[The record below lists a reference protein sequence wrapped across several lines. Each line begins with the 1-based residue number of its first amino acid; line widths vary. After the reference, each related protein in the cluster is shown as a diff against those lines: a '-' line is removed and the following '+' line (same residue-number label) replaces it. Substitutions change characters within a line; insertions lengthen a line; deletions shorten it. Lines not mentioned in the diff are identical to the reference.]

1 MHHERGGLRSIKRC
15 ILTILSLFL
24 ILQPLAAQPLNRLTG
39 RALLYEVK
47 EGESFYSIAR
57 SHGLGSW
64 HLRRANPGM
73 YECRPGVRLLL
84 PLQRIVPKYQG
95 SGVVVNLPERMLYV
109 FTNGSLE
116 TFYPIAIGRPELRW
130 QTPVGNYHVAFKAI
144 NPTWYPPR
152 WAGLEKPVPPGQN
165 NPLGDRWIGLSK
177 SGYGF
182 HGTPSLYSIGLSA
195 SHGCMRMY
203 PEHVQSLY
211 RSLKRGSRVEVI
223 YRPVLLSLDKEAGE
237 CRLSVFPDVYG
248 RTGSLYAC
256 AVKLLEEAG
265 LARATDKSLLAGIIK
280 RAAGLSEPLL
290 STTKIYFCGR
300 QLPAK
305 HMVIH
310 EEGEIYLEKGDLAL
324 CRAFV
329 GFPDSYAPTGI
340 TGSSRSLQ
348 ALSYLENPATLIFSK
363 TGKAYRQILGGD
375 YLPFLPFAKSIG
387 LICIMEGNRLF
398 LVTVR
403 PEAGN

>member
-24 ILQPLAAQPLNRLTG
+24 TLQPLAAQPLNRLTG
-39 RALLYEVK
+39 RDLRYEVK

-57 SHGLGSW
+57 FHGLGIW
-64 HLRRANPGM
+64 HLRRANPGT
-73 YECRPGVRLLL
+73 YKCRPGVRLLL
-84 PLQRIVPKYQG
+84 PLQRVVPEYQG
-95 SGVVVNLPERMLYV
+95 SEVVVNLPERMLYV

-116 TFYPIAIGRPELRW
+116 TFYPIAIGRPESHW

-144 NPTWYPPR
+144 NPTWYPPK
-152 WAGLEKPVPPGQN
+152 WAGLEKPVPPGPK

-182 HGTPSLYSIGLSA
+182 HGTPSLHSIGLSA

-203 PEHVQSLY
+203 PEHVQDLY
-211 RSLKRGSRVEVI
+211 RLLKRGSKVEVV

-248 RTGSLYAC
+248 RTGSLYAY

-265 LARATDKSLLAGIIK
+265 LARATDKVLLTGIIE
-280 RAAGLSEPLL
+280 RAAGLSERLL
-290 STTKIYFCGR
+290 STTKIYLCGR
-300 QLPAK
+300 QVPVK

-310 EEGEIYLEKGDLAL
+310 EEGEIYLEKGDLAA

-340 TGSSRSLQ
+340 IGNSWSLQ
-348 ALSYLENPATLIFSK
+348 ISSYLYNPATLISSK
-363 TGKAYRQILGGD
+363 TGKAYRQILGCD
-375 YLPFLPFAKSIG
+375 YLPFFPFIKSIG
-387 LICIMEGNRLF
+387 LTCIMEGNRFF
-398 LVTVR
+398 LT
-403 PEAGN
+403 PP